1 MAKNPEIPVIKAN
14 SSIQNIRKK
23 EARKKLKEKRREEAF
38 VKRYVELMY
47 PTLYDEIKE
56 TYAKFVKKYPSRCDI
71 TKTYYFKKW
80 EKSVVPNQSI
90 IFVPHLPVLTKLN
103 QIRKS
108 SPSQDNNLQDPPL
121 QENREENPS
130 ASQDNN
136 LQDPPLQEN
145 REENPSASQDN
156 NLQDPPLQENSI
168 ENPTP
173 SQENNSE
180 NPPMLSPLPRQ
191 DINNQSLSP
200 IDLPLM
206 TIDQMTIAAEEII
219 NSLQSDKE
227 LMDIVEGLDLPQAVW
242 DNELSIPDYVLENE
256 LNW

>member
-1 MAKNPEIPVIKAN
+1 MAKNPEIPVIKVNN
-14 SSIQNIRKK
+14 SSQNIRKK

-38 VKRYVELMY
+38 AKRYVELMY

-56 TYAKFVKKYPSRCDI
+56 TYAKFVKKYPSRADI

-90 IFVPHLPVLTKLN
+90 IFVPHLPVLSNIN
-103 QIRKS
+103 QIRKIR
-108 SPSQDNNLQDPPL
+108 PSQDNNLQDPPL
-121 QENREENPS
+121 QENPEENPV
-130 ASQDNN
+130 
-136 LQDPPLQEN
+136 
-145 REENPSASQDN
+145 ASQDN

-180 NPPMLSPLPRQ
+180 NPSMLSPLPRQ
-191 DINNQSLSP
+191 GINNQPLSP
-200 IDLPLM
+200 PGLPYM
-206 TIDQMTIAAEEII
+206 TIDQMTIAAEEIVK
-219 NSLQSDKE
+219 SLQSDKE
-227 LMDIVEGLDLPQAVW
+227 LMDIVEGFDLPQAVW

>member
-14 SSIQNIRKK
+14 TNIKNIRKK

-47 PTLYDEIKE
+47 PTLYGEIKE

-80 EKSVVPNQSI
+80 EKSVVPNQSN
-90 IFVPHLPVLTKLN
+90 IFVPHLPILTNLE
-103 QIRKS
+103 QIRNS
-108 SPSQDNNLQDPPL
+108 LSSQDNKLQDPPL
-121 QENREENPS
+121 QENREENPP

-136 LQDPPLQEN
+136 LQDPLLQEN
-145 REENPSASQDN
+145 REENLPASQDN
-156 NLQDPPLQENSI
+156 NLQDPLLQENRE
-168 ENPTP
+168 ENPLA
-173 SQENNSE
+173 SQESNSE
-180 NPPMLSPLPRQ
+180 TPPQLSPQPWQ
-191 DINNQSLSP
+191 DINVQPL
-200 IDLPLM
+200 DLPVM
-206 TIDQMTIAAEEII
+206 TLEQMSIAAEEIVK
-219 NSLQSDKE
+219 SLQSDKD